1 MRKPL
6 VMMTCKKSF
15 WRQRLMLSGVIIALF
30 SILAPGPISA
40 ISAAQSSVKKSDKQ
54 KRAEDQA
61 MIEEL
66 KFFGDVFARVRSE
79 YVEDIPDE
87 DLIAAALNGALHAL
101 DPHSAYVPPVDFEE
115 QQVSSR
121 REYGGLGIEV
131 SQELGLVKVQYAL
144 EDGPA
149 YKAGIRTGDF
159 ITAVEGEKV
168 RGKSLDEAIK
178 GMKGLAGDPV
188 TVTVLDTN
196 NITKDIVVIRQTVRG
211 RAIQHR
217 VRDGLGYV
225 FIETFNNENLARD
238 LERALNDLKR
248 QIGGNIPGLVLDM
261 RGNRGGLLDQSVD
274 VSSLFLDGGEVLSSR
289 GRTPE
294 DTERYNAA
302 AGQYDEN
309 MPIVVLI
316 NSGSASAAEIVAGA
330 LQDRGRAVVMGRRSF
345 GKGSVQSVIPLME
358 NGGAL
363 RLTTQRYYTPSGK
376 SIQGRGIMPDIL
388 VALSPDTGKVEKRF
402 REDSLRNSL
411 GNPDD
416 SDFAE
421 DHDDID
427 YPPEDWPKTEDY
439 QLKAAQDLLRSS
451 RYRTMIA
458 KFDQLAP

>member
-1 MRKPL
+1 MCLFAPSPL
-6 VMMTCKKSF
+6 NVISF
-15 WRQRLMLSGVIIALF
+15 
-30 SILAPGPISA
+30 
-40 ISAAQSSVKKSDKQ
+40 AQSNAEKTDAQ
-54 KRAEDQA
+54 KRAEDKA

-66 KFFGDVFARVRSE
+66 KFFGNVFAQVRSE
-79 YVEDIPDE
+79 YVEEVSDE

-101 DPHSAYVPPVDFEE
+101 DPHSSYVPPVTFEE

-131 SQELGLVKVQYAL
+131 TQELGLVKVQYAL

-149 YKAGIRTGDF
+149 FKAGIRTGDY

-188 TVTVLDTN
+188 TVTVLNTN
-196 NITKDIVVIRQTVRG
+196 NITKDIVVVRQTVRG

-248 QIGGNIPGLVLDM
+248 QMGGTIPGLIIDM

-302 AGQYDEN
+302 PGQYDAD

-345 GKGSVQSVIPLME
+345 GKGSVQSVIPLIE

-388 VALSPDTGKVEKRF
+388 VALSPDTGKVVKRF
-402 REDSLRNSL
+402 RESNLRNSL

-416 SDFAE
+416 SNFAE
-421 DHDDID
+421 NHDDID
-427 YPPEDWPKTEDY
+427 YPPADWPKDEDY

-451 RYRTMIA
+451 RYKTMIS
-458 KFDQLAP
+458 KFNYLAP

>member
-1 MRKPL
+1 MPSPS
-6 VMMTCKKSF
+6 VMNTSKTSS
-15 WRQRLMLSGVIIALF
+15 WRQRLLTGSLLIALV
-30 SILAPGPISA
+30 SLVAPGPISL
-40 ISAAQSSVKKSDKQ
+40 ISEAQSSAKKTDKQ

-79 YVEDIPDE
+79 YVEDVPDE

-168 RGKSLDEAIK
+168 RGKTLDDAIK

-196 NITKDIVVIRQTVRG
+196 NITKDIVVVRQTVRG

-217 VRDGLGYV
+217 VLDGLGYV

-248 QIGGNIPGLVLDM
+248 QIGGNIPGLVIDM
-261 RGNRGGLLDQSVD
+261 RGNRGGLLDQSVN

-294 DTERYNAA
+294 DTERYHAA
-302 AGQYDEN
+302 PGQYDEN

-345 GKGSVQSVIPLME
+345 GKGSVQSVIPLLE

-363 RLTTQRYYTPSGK
+363 RLTTQRYYTPSGT

-421 DHDDID
+421 NHDDID
-427 YPPEDWPKTEDY
+427 YPPEEWPKTEDY

>member
-1 MRKPL
+1 MRRPFHVK
-6 VMMTCKKSF
+6 
-15 WRQRLMLSGVIIALF
+15 QRLAATSAFILGMCLFAPSPLNVISF
-30 SILAPGPISA
+30 
-40 ISAAQSSVKKSDKQ
+40 AQSNAEKTDAQ
-54 KRAEDQA
+54 KRAEDKA

-66 KFFGDVFARVRSE
+66 KFFGNVFAQVRSE
-79 YVEDIPDE
+79 YVEEVSDE

-101 DPHSAYVPPVDFEE
+101 DPHSSYVPPVTFEE

-131 SQELGLVKVQYAL
+131 TQYAL

-149 YKAGIRTGDF
+149 FKAGIRTGDY

-188 TVTVLDTN
+188 TVTVLNTN
-196 NITKDIVVIRQTVRG
+196 NITKDIVVVRQTVRG

-248 QIGGNIPGLVLDM
+248 QMGGTIPGLIIDM

-302 AGQYDEN
+302 PGQYDAD

-316 NSGSASAAEIVAGA
+316 NSGSASAAEIG
-330 LQDRGRAVVMGRRSF
+330 
-345 GKGSVQSVIPLME
+345 
-358 NGGAL
+358 
-363 RLTTQRYYTPSGK
+363 
-376 SIQGRGIMPDIL
+376 
-388 VALSPDTGKVEKRF
+388 F
-402 REDSLRNSL
+402 RESNLRNSL

-416 SDFAE
+416 SNFAE
-421 DHDDID
+421 NHDDID
-427 YPPEDWPKTEDY
+427 YPPADWPKDEDY

-451 RYRTMIA
+451 RYKTMIS
-458 KFDQLAP
+458 KFNYLAP

>member
-1 MRKPL
+1 MRRPFHVKKRLAATSALILGMCLFAPSPL
-6 VMMTCKKSF
+6 NVISF
-15 WRQRLMLSGVIIALF
+15 
-30 SILAPGPISA
+30 
-40 ISAAQSSVKKSDKQ
+40 AQSNAEKTDAQ
-54 KRAEDQA
+54 KRAEDKA

-66 KFFGDVFARVRSE
+66 KFFGNVFAQVRSE
-79 YVEDIPDE
+79 YVEEVSDE

-101 DPHSAYVPPVDFEE
+101 DPHSSYVPPVTFEE

-131 SQELGLVKVQYAL
+131 TQELGLVKVQYAL

-149 YKAGIRTGDF
+149 FKAGIRTGDY

-188 TVTVLDTN
+188 TVTVLNTN
-196 NITKDIVVIRQTVRG
+196 NITKDIVVVRQTVRG

-248 QIGGNIPGLVLDM
+248 QMGGTIPGLIIDM

-302 AGQYDEN
+302 PGQYDAD

-345 GKGSVQSVIPLME
+345 GKGSVQSVIPLIE

-388 VALSPDTGKVEKRF
+388 VALSPDTGKVVKRF
-402 REDSLRNSL
+402 RESNLRNSL

-421 DHDDID
+421 NHDDID
-427 YPPEDWPKTEDY
+427 YPPADWPKDEDY

-451 RYRTMIA
+451 RYKTMIS
-458 KFDQLAP
+458 KFNYLAP

>member
-1 MRKPL
+1 MTATMSMKTPAIWRRGLRLSTALL
-6 VMMTCKKSF
+6 VIGAVGVTSFAQDSKKT
-15 WRQRLMLSGVIIALF
+15 
-30 SILAPGPISA
+30 
-40 ISAAQSSVKKSDKQ
+40 DTQ
-54 KRAEDQA
+54 KRAEDAA
-61 MIEEL
+61 MIEQL
-66 KFFGDVFARVRSE
+66 MFFGDVFARVRAE
-79 YVEDIPDE
+79 HVEEVSDE
-87 DLIAAALNGALHAL
+87 DLIAAALNGALNAL
-101 DPHSAYVPPVDFEE
+101 DPHSSYVPPVDFEE
-115 QQVSSR
+115 QQVEQR

-131 SQELGLVKVQYAL
+131 TQELGLVKVQYAL

-149 YKAGIRTGDF
+149 FKAGIRTGDY

-168 RGKSLDEAIK
+168 RGKSLDDAIK

-188 TVTVLDTN
+188 TVTVLNTE
-196 NITKDIVVIRQTVRG
+196 NITKDIVVVRQQVRG
-211 RAIQHR
+211 RA
-217 VRDGLGYV
+217 VRHSVLEGLGYI
-225 FIETFNNENLARD
+225 FLETFNNDNLARD

-248 QIGGNIPGLVLDM
+248 QMGGKIPGLVLDL

-294 DTERYNAA
+294 DTERYNAEF
-302 AGQYDEN
+302 GQYDAD

-330 LQDRGRAVVMGRRSF
+330 LQDRGRAIVMGRRSF
-345 GKGSVQSVIPLME
+345 GKGSVQSVIPLSLD
-358 NGGAL
+358 GGAL

-411 GNPDD
+411 GNPDH
-416 SDFAE
+416 SDFSE
-421 DHDDID
+421 DHEKID
-427 YPPEDWPKTEDY
+427 YPPEDWPEGEDY
-439 QLKAAQDLLRSS
+439 QLKQAQDLLKSS

-458 KFDQLAP
+458 SFNDK

>member
-1 MRKPL
+1 MQTLLKPVPRKTSYWRTRLLLCCAFVGGACLFAPTP
-6 VMMTCKKSF
+6 MNMTSF
-15 WRQRLMLSGVIIALF
+15 
-30 SILAPGPISA
+30 
-40 ISAAQSSVKKSDKQ
+40 AQSSGEKTDAQ
-54 KRAEDQA
+54 KRAEDKA

-66 KFFGDVFARVRSE
+66 KFFGSVFAQVRSE
-79 YVEDIPDE
+79 YVEDISDE
-87 DLIAAALNGALHAL
+87 DLIAAALNGALNAL

-149 YKAGIRTGDF
+149 YKAGIRTGDY

-168 RGKSLDEAIK
+168 RGKSLDDAIK

-196 NITKDIVVIRQTVRG
+196 NITKDIVVVRQTVRG

-225 FIETFNNENLARD
+225 FIETFNNENLTRD

-248 QIGGNIPGLVLDM
+248 QVGGDIPGLVIDM

-302 AGQYDEN
+302 PGQYDAD

-363 RLTTQRYYTPSGK
+363 KLTTQRYYTPSGK
-376 SIQGRGIMPDIL
+376 SIQGRGIMPDVL

-402 REDSLRNSL
+402 RENNLRNSL

-416 SDFAE
+416 SNFAE
-421 DHDDID
+421 DHNDID
-427 YPPEDWPKTEDY
+427 YPPADWPKDEDY

-451 RYRTMIA
+451 RHGDMIA
-458 KFDQLAP
+458 KFNQLSP